1 MRLLYFEQFSLIVC
15 SIDMTTTFRVHSN
28 ELDQDFF
35 ERLKAMFKGKEIEI
49 IVHETGGMD
58 ETDYLLSDPANR
70 KHILDAHARVERR
83 EGLVEVDIDSL

>member
-1 MRLLYFEQFSLIVC
+1 MRLFFEQFSEITC
-15 SIDMTTTFRVHSN
+15 IIDMTTTFRVHSS

-49 IVHETGGMD
+49 IVHETGEMD

>member
-1 MRLLYFEQFSLIVC
+1 
-15 SIDMTTTFRVHSN
+15 MTTTFRANAN

-49 IVHETGGMD
+49 IVHEAGEMD

-70 KHILDAHARVERR
+70 KHILDAHSRVERR
-83 EGLVEVDIDSL
+83 EGLVEIDIDSLL